1 ADDAN
6 VSAARRPAVGDVDD
20 VTFSVASGDP
30 RRSVLLRDAVT
41 GLLRAGEVGAR
52 RQRER
57 ATGSVVLIGGGP
69 GAADLITVRGRKAL
83 LDADVVVFDRLAPL
97 ELLKDLDAGVELIDA
112 SKSPDNHVLTQDQI
126 NAVIVERARGGLRVA
141 RLKGGDPYVLGR
153 GSEEVI
159 ACIEAGVAVEVIPGI
174 TSAIAGPSAAGIPVT
189 HRGITAGFTVVS
201 GHEIGDLEHV
211 IKSRLTLVVLMG
223 VKTLPQLV
231 SEFFKHGASPSTPV
245 AIVEKAFAPEQRT
258 LRTTL
263 AEVVADAQRMHISNP
278 AIVVVGDVAALG
290 ADLKV

>member
-1 ADDAN
+1 MMATR
-6 VSAARRPAVGDVDD
+6 AAEAQQK
-20 VTFSVASGDP
+20 A
-30 RRSVLLRDAVT
+30 AE
-41 GLLRAGEVGAR
+41 AAAYQ
-52 RQRER
+52 QR
-57 ATGSVVLIGGGP
+57 
-69 GAADLITVRGRKAL
+69 
-83 LDADVVVFDRLAPL
+83 
-97 ELLKDLDAGVELIDA
+97 LKDSGITPEGLVELIDA
-112 SKSPDNHVLTQDQI
+112 SKSPDNHVLTQEQI

-201 GHEIGDLEHV
+201 GHDIGDLEHV
-211 IKSRLTLVVLMG
+211 IKSGLTLVVLMG

-231 SEFFKHGASPSTPV
+231 SEFFKHDASPSTPV

-263 AEVVADAQRMHISNP
+263 ADVVADAQRMHISNP